1 MCLKIKNENLSFTC
15 TNFPTGGPC
24 QEQIRVKD
32 LRFLPYLQTNKVLAY
47 HGSWEKAW
55 DWWIGDTGQFII
67 TSSNNISQSINTLA
81 HWFPEPQVLTW
92 QGEEG
97 QLTHA

>member
-32 LRFLPYLQTNKVLAY
+32 LRFLPYLQTNKVLATMEAGRR
-47 HGSWEKAW
+47 HE
-55 DWWIGDTGQFII
+55 TGESETKGNLLLLPVI
-67 TSSNNISQSINTLA
+67 T
-81 HWFPEPQVLTW
+81 
-92 QGEEG
+92 
-97 QLTHA
+97 